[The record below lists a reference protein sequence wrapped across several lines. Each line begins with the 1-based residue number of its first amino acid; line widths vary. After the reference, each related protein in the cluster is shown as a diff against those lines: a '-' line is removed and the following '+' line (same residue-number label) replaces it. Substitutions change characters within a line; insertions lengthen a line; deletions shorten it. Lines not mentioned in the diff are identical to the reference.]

1 MVFISW
7 KPGNLPDAM
16 NAVLFSCQN
25 IRFTMWTQICGNGAM
40 EKYPLTPMRQTLV
53 EWKYLKKYPHELK
66 SYEIHEKASGE
77 LEIHLKNKIKI
88 VNKGG
93 SIELK
98 ADPVKFLTTSAFM
111 ASFDEE
117 SENERLKN
125 YLSDFDNTVYIKAQ
139 DAEGNT
145 MHRNRFFEK

>member
-1 MVFISW
+1 
-7 KPGNLPDAM
+7 
-16 NAVLFSCQN
+16 
-25 IRFTMWTQICGNGAM
+25 
-40 EKYPLTPMRQTLV
+40 MRQTLV

-125 YLSDFDNTVYIKAQ
+125 YLSDFDNTIYIKAQ